1 MATNIRRVTKNLEET
16 ISRMANHFTEC
27 PAPAVPPP
35 LAHTRK
41 LLQSGVILSA
51 ASFLTG
57 IGNFAFQAVIGH
69 QLKASGEYGLVNTT
83 LGYVGL
89 LGLPLAIA
97 TTAITH
103 YIARYDF
110 HGDHARLLGLLAGC
124 RKFLFRLTI
133 AGSLLAILLAK
144 PLSDFL
150 HFRPGLTFAALACV
164 LAGLWGGFATALCQG
179 LSWFKR
185 LALIGLLGVG
195 IRLVFGGLVVAKFP
209 VAEWAVLA
217 TAIAVLANLLV
228 LFWKKELVRPAE
240 PVSPW
245 DREFVQFLI
254 VATAVGG
261 GGYCFTQGDL
271 LVAQRF
277 FSKADL
283 DAYTGAGVFA
293 RALPMTVAPLLT
305 VLFTHRS
312 TAHTGDALREQMKL
326 IGLYA
331 AGLVCGLAGLLVLK
345 TFCLKMIG
353 RNTPDAVA
361 MIGQLA
367 VAMVGVG
374 LLQALAMW
382 ALASRWIKLS
392 VLYGGL
398 GIAYWI
404 FLLCLGKSPAEL
416 LRLMPVAIG
425 IAFGIMFSIW
435 FIAMRGQQPEK
446 RP

>member
-1 MATNIRRVTKNLEET
+1 MSQPSPNAQASAR
-16 ISRMANHFTEC
+16 
-27 PAPAVPPP
+27 P
-35 LAHTRK
+35 LVGK
-41 LLQSGVILSA
+41 LWQSGIILSV

-57 IGNFAFQAVIGH
+57 LGNFAFQAIIGH
-69 QLKASGEYGLVNTT
+69 QLKVSGEYGLVNTT
-83 LGYVGL
+83 LSYVGL
-89 LGLPLAIA
+89 LGLPLSIA
-97 TTAITH
+97 AMAITH

-110 HGDHARLLGLLAGC
+110 HDDHARLQGLLAGC
-124 RKFLFRLTI
+124 QKLLFRLTI
-133 AGSLLAILLAK
+133 AGSLLAIVLAK

-150 HFRPGLTFAALACV
+150 HFRTGLTFAALACV

-195 IRLVFGGLVVAKFP
+195 IRLAFGGLVVAKFP
-209 VAEWAVLA
+209 LAEWAVLA

-254 VATAVGG
+254 VAAAVVG

-277 FSKADL
+277 FSKPDL
-283 DAYTGAGVFA
+283 DDYTGAGVFA
-293 RALPMTVAPLLT
+293 RALPMTVGPLLT

-312 TAHTGDALREQMKL
+312 TAHTGDALREQLKL

-331 AGLVCGLAGLLVLK
+331 AGLICGLIGLLVLK
-345 TFCLKMIG
+345 TFCLKIIG
-353 RNTPDAVA
+353 RNTPEAAA
-361 MIGQLA
+361 MVGQMA
-367 VAMVGVG
+367 VAMVAVG

-382 ALASRWIKLS
+382 ALASRWMKIAL
-392 VLYGGL
+392 LYGVL
-398 GIAYWI
+398 GIGYWLI
-404 FLLCLGKSPAEL
+404 LLALGNTPQTL
-416 LRLMPVAIG
+416 LQTMSAVASA
-425 IAFGIMFSIW
+425 AFGIL
-435 FIAMRGQQPEK
+435 FIAWLFAMLRH
-446 RP
+446 RPHHPA

>member
-1 MATNIRRVTKNLEET
+1 M
-16 ISRMANHFTEC
+16 
-27 PAPAVPPP
+27 
-35 LAHTRK
+35 
-41 LLQSGVILSA
+41 QSGIILSA
-51 ASFLTG
+51 ASFLVG
-57 IGNFAFQAVIGH
+57 LGNFAFQAIIGR
-69 QLKASGEYGLVNTT
+69 QLKESGEYGLVNTT

-89 LGLPLAIA
+89 LGLPLLIA

-110 HGDHARLLGLLAGC
+110 HGDDARLQGLLAGC

-164 LAGLWGGFATALCQG
+164 LAGLWGGLATALCQG

-195 IRLVFGGLVVAKFP
+195 IRLAFAGGVVAQFP
-209 VAEWAVLA
+209 AAEWAVLA
-217 TAIAVLANLLV
+217 TGVAVLANLILLV
-228 LFWKKELVRPAE
+228 WRKDLVRPAE

-245 DREFVQFLI
+245 DRDFVQFLI
-254 VATAVGG
+254 VSAAFVG

-277 FSKADL
+277 FSKPEL
-283 DAYTGAGVFA
+283 DNYSSAGVFA

-312 TAHTGDALREQMKL
+312 KTHTGDALRDQLRL

-331 AGLVCGLAGLLVLK
+331 VGLICGLIGLLMLR
-345 TFCLKMIG
+345 TFCLQIIG
-353 RNTPDAVA
+353 RNTPEAAGMV
-361 MIGQLA
+361 GQLA
-367 VAMVGVG
+367 MTMVSVG
-374 LLQALAMW
+374 LLQALGMW
-382 ALASRWIKLS
+382 ALASRWVKIAL
-392 VLYGGL
+392 LYGGL
-398 GIAYWI
+398 GLSYWI
-404 FLLCLGKSPAEL
+404 TLFCLGKSPSGL
-416 LRLMPVAIG
+416 LQVMPFASG
-425 IAFGIMFSIW
+425 MAFVILFTVW
-435 FIAMRGQQPEK
+435 LLAMR
-446 RP
+446 RPPQNQT

>member
-1 MATNIRRVTKNLEET
+1 MKAKPNTRRL
-16 ISRMANHFTEC
+16 IH
-27 PAPAVPPP
+27 
-35 LAHTRK
+35 
-41 LLQSGVILSA
+41 SGIILSA
-51 ASFLTG
+51 ASFLVG
-57 IGNFAFQAVIGH
+57 LGNFAFQAIIGR
-69 QLKASGEYGLVNTT
+69 QLKESGEYGLVNTT

-89 LGLPLAIA
+89 LGLPLLIA

-110 HGDHARLLGLLAGC
+110 HGDDARLQGLLAGC

-164 LAGLWGGFATALCQG
+164 LAGLWGGLATALCQG

-195 IRLVFGGLVVAKFP
+195 IRLAFAGGVVAQFP
-209 VAEWAVLA
+209 AAEWAVLA
-217 TAIAVLANLLV
+217 TGVAVLANLIL
-228 LFWKKELVRPAE
+228 LYWKKDLVRPAE

-245 DREFVQFLI
+245 DRDFIQYLI
-254 VATAVGG
+254 VSAAFVG

-277 FSKADL
+277 FSKPEL
-283 DAYTGAGVFA
+283 DNYSSAGVFA

-312 TAHTGDALREQMKL
+312 TAHTGDALRDQLRL

-331 AGLVCGLAGLLVLK
+331 VGLICGLIGLLMLR
-345 TFCLKMIG
+345 TFCLQIIG
-353 RNTPDAVA
+353 RNTPEAAGMV
-361 MIGQLA
+361 GQLA
-367 VAMVGVG
+367 MTMVSVG
-374 LLQALAMW
+374 LLQALGMW
-382 ALASRWIKLS
+382 ALASRWVKIAL
-392 VLYGGL
+392 LYGGL
-398 GIAYWI
+398 GLTYWI
-404 FLLCLGKSPAEL
+404 TLFCLGKSPSGL
-416 LRLMPVAIG
+416 LQVMPFASG
-425 IAFGIMFSIW
+425 MAFVILFTVW
-435 FIAMRGQQPEK
+435 LLAMR
-446 RP
+446 RPHAPAQN

>member
-1 MATNIRRVTKNLEET
+1 M
-16 ISRMANHFTEC
+16 
-27 PAPAVPPP
+27 
-35 LAHTRK
+35 
-41 LLQSGVILSA
+41 QSGIILSA
-51 ASFLTG
+51 ASFLVG
-57 IGNFAFQAVIGH
+57 LGNFAFQAIIGR
-69 QLKASGEYGLVNTT
+69 QLKESGEYGLVNTT

-89 LGLPLAIA
+89 LSLPLLIA

-110 HGDHARLLGLLAGC
+110 HGDDARLQGLLAGC

-164 LAGLWGGFATALCQG
+164 LAGLWGGLATALCQG

-195 IRLVFGGLVVAKFP
+195 IRLAFAGGVVAQFP
-209 VAEWAVLA
+209 AAEWAVLA
-217 TAIAVLANLLV
+217 TGVAVLANLIL
-228 LFWKKELVRPAE
+228 LYWKKDLVRPAE

-245 DREFVQFLI
+245 DRDFVQFLI
-254 VATAVGG
+254 VSAAFVG

-277 FSKADL
+277 FSKPEL
-283 DAYTGAGVFA
+283 DNYSSAGVFA

-312 TAHTGDALREQMKL
+312 TAHTGDALRDQLRL

-331 AGLVCGLAGLLVLK
+331 AGLICGLIGLLMLR
-345 TFCLKMIG
+345 TYCLQMIG
-353 RNTPDAVA
+353 RNTPEAAGMV
-361 MIGQLA
+361 GQLA
-367 VAMVGVG
+367 MTMVSVG
-374 LLQALAMW
+374 LLQALGMW
-382 ALASRWIKLS
+382 ALASRWVKMAL
-392 VLYGGL
+392 LYGGL
-398 GIAYWI
+398 GLSYWI
-404 FLLCLGKSPAEL
+404 TLFCLGKSPSGL
-416 LRLMPVAIG
+416 LQVMPFASG
-425 IAFGIMFSIW
+425 MAFVILFTVW
-435 FIAMRGQQPEK
+435 LLAMR
-446 RP
+446 RPPQKTTLRAEA

>member
-1 MATNIRRVTKNLEET
+1 MNHSASSAGKSVF
-16 ISRMANHFTEC
+16 SRAG
-27 PAPAVPPP
+27 
-35 LAHTRK
+35 K
-41 LLQSGVILSA
+41 LMQSGIILSA
-51 ASFLTG
+51 ASFLVG
-57 IGNFAFQAVIGH
+57 LGNFAFQAIIGR
-69 QLKASGEYGLVNTT
+69 QLKESGEYGLVNTT

-89 LGLPLAIA
+89 LGLPLLIA

-110 HGDHARLLGLLAGC
+110 HGDDARLQGLLAGC

-164 LAGLWGGFATALCQG
+164 LAGLWGGLATALCQG

-195 IRLVFGGLVVAKFP
+195 IRLAFAGGVVAQFP
-209 VAEWAVLA
+209 AAEWAVLA
-217 TAIAVLANLLV
+217 TGVAVLANLILLV
-228 LFWKKELVRPAE
+228 WRKDLVRPAE

-245 DREFVQFLI
+245 DRDFVQFLI
-254 VATAVGG
+254 VSAAFVG

-277 FSKADL
+277 FSKPEL
-283 DAYTGAGVFA
+283 DNYSSAGVFA

-312 TAHTGDALREQMKL
+312 TAHTGDALRDQLRL

-331 AGLVCGLAGLLVLK
+331 AGLICGLIGLLMLR
-345 TFCLKMIG
+345 TFCLQIIG
-353 RNTPDAVA
+353 RNTPEAAGMV
-361 MIGQLA
+361 GQLA
-367 VAMVGVG
+367 MTMVSVG
-374 LLQALAMW
+374 LLQALGMW
-382 ALASRWIKLS
+382 ALASRWVKMAL
-392 VLYGGL
+392 LYGGL
-398 GIAYWI
+398 GLSYWI
-404 FLLCLGKSPAEL
+404 TLFCLGKSPSGL
-416 LRLMPVAIG
+416 LQVMPFASG
-425 IAFGIMFSIW
+425 MAFVILFTVW
-435 FIAMRGQQPEK
+435 LLAMR
-446 RP
+446 RPPQKTTLRAEA